1 MLGWAKGK
9 NYKLLTKLHMT
20 QKIRYIGLGSIVSAL
35 FLLALCFS
43 YVARANP
50 SFFTR
55 ANSAIC
61 GNYTATTSPS
71 FMTAGTATTT
81 YTFDTGCGT
90 ANSTDS
96 AVFAMQLT
104 GSSTATVLTTVFEY
118 SQDGVDWYSD
128 TLSQGAT
135 TTPGQALTTART
147 YTLTFASST
156 VGGAGGTGNGRVYRT
171 VTVPTPT
178 RYVRAIQSL
187 APASTNGAVW
197 GEFIAK
203 RQGN

>member
-1 MLGWAKGK
+1 
-9 NYKLLTKLHMT
+9 MT
-20 QKIRYIGLGSIVSAL
+20 QKIRYIGLGATVSTL

-55 ANSAIC
+55 ANSAVC
-61 GNYTATTSPS
+61 GSYTATTSVS
-71 FMTAGTATTT
+71 YMTAGNATTT

-90 ANSTDS
+90 AGSADS
-96 AVFAMQLT
+96 AVFATQLT
-104 GSSTATVLTTVFEY
+104 GSSTATVLNTIFEY

-135 TTPGQALTTART
+135 TTPGQALNTARS

-156 VGGAGGTGNGRVYRT
+156 VGGIGGTGNGRVYRT
-171 VTVPTPT
+171 ITVPTPT

-187 APASTNGAVW
+187 APASTNGAIW
-197 GEFIAK
+197 SEFVSK
-203 RQGN
+203 RQAN

>member
-9 NYKLLTKLHMT
+9 NYKSLINLYMT

-55 ANSAIC
+55 ANGLAC
-61 GNYTATTSPS
+61 GSLTATTSVS
-71 FMTAGTATTT
+71 YMTAGTATTT
-81 YTFDTGCGT
+81 YTFDTGCAT
-90 ANSTDS
+90 AGSADS
-96 AVFAMQLT
+96 AVFVAQLT
-104 GSSTATVLTTVFEY
+104 GSSTATILTTSFEY

-128 TLSQGAT
+128 SLSQGAT
-135 TTPGQALTTART
+135 TTSAQALTPART
-147 YTLTFASST
+147 YTLAFASTT
-156 VGGAGGTGNGRVYRT
+156 VGGLGGVGNGRVYRAI
-171 VTVPTPT
+171 TVPTPT

-187 APASTNGAVW
+187 TPASTNGAVW
-197 GEFIAK
+197 GEFVSK
-203 RQGN
+203 RQAN